1 MTIVRNGITIELT
14 ADELFSAYRE
24 QEYIFDCE
32 DVKNGLESIVSADVD
47 EEEYVAAAKRI
58 LESDSLLNACAGDYR
73 KNIDKYE
80 MGWYDARE
88 LAVKDACCAE
98 MNSVD

>member
-1 MTIVRNGITIELT
+1 MVIVRNGITIELT

-24 QEYIFDCE
+24 QEHIFDCE
-32 DVKNGLESIVSADVD
+32 DVKNGLDSIVSADVD
-47 EEEYVAAAKRI
+47 EEEYAAAAKRI
-58 LESDSLLNACAGDYR
+58 LGSASLIDACANDYR
-73 KNIDKYE
+73 LNIDKYE

-98 MNSVD
+98 MSSVE